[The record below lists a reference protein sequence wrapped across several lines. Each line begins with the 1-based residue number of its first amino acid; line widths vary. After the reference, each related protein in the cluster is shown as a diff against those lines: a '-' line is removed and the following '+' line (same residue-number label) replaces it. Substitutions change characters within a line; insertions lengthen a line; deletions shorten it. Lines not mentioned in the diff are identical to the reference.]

1 MWLREQLS
9 ELTIKQGSYNLKVH
23 EIKLPY
29 SVDEILKA
37 EEKKITRR
45 NATPNIKI
53 SLSELFPNPRLKC
66 ICFRKN
72 TDAS

>member
-37 EEKKITRR
+37 EEKK
-45 NATPNIKI
+45 
-53 SLSELFPNPRLKC
+53 
-66 ICFRKN
+66 
-72 TDAS
+72 